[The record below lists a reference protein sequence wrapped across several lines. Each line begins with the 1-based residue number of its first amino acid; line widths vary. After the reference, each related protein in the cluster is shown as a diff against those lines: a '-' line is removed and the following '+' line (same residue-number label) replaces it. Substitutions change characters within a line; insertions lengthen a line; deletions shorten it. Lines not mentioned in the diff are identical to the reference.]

1 MCQYNNILKKNTN
14 GRIKKKKATTVA
26 TVPSGTV
33 VSVQNL
39 NKRLKKKKV
48 LHQSTVSATVLT
60 QYKHSECTVPKYCS
74 GIGAFII

>member
-1 MCQYNNILKKNTN
+1 M
-14 GRIKKKKATTVA
+14 
-26 TVPSGTV
+26 PSGTV

-39 NKRLKKKKV
+39 NKRLKEKKKKKV
-48 LHQSTVSATVLT
+48 PHQSAVAATVLA